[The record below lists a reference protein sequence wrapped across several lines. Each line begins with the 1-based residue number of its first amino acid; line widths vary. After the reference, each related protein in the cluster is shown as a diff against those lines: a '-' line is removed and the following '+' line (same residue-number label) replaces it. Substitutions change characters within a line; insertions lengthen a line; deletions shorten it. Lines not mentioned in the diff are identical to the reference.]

1 MTNPADNFFG
11 NSAKSAKFDSIGET
25 VGGPITHIG
34 EPRQQTEFG
43 GSKPLTWDDG
53 SPRMQLPITVQ
64 TNQRDPYD
72 PQDDGKRVFYVKGEM
87 KKAIQ
92 AALRASHAKM
102 AVGGTLTLT
111 YVGDEPTIGFPKKL
125 YQASYTPPAPGAGFF
140 EQGAPQPAPAPQQYA
155 PPVQAAP
162 VAPPTAPAA
171 PVAQPGMVQLT
182 PEQYAAM
189 QAAMAQQGA
198 PQPAPAAPAAHADY
212 AAQMGFPTDKA
223 PF

>member
-1 MTNPADNFFG
+1 MTNPADSFFG
-11 NSAKSAKFDSIGET
+11 DSAKSAKFDSIGET

-43 GSKPLTWDDG
+43 SGKPLTWDDG

-64 TNQRDPYD
+64 TNQRDPHD

-87 KKAIQ
+87 KKAIT
-92 AALRASHAKM
+92 AALRATHAKM
-102 AVGGTLTLT
+102 AIGGTLTLT
-111 YVGDEPTIGFPKKL
+111 YVGDEPTKGFPKKL

-140 EQGAPQPAPAPQQYA
+140 DQGEPQQQAHQAPPAQQYA

-162 VAPPTAPAA
+162 VAPQAPA
-171 PVAQPGMVQLT
+171 AQPGMVQLT

-189 QAAMAQQGA
+189 QAAMAQQ
-198 PQPAPAAPAAHADY
+198 AAPAQAPAQQAVPADY